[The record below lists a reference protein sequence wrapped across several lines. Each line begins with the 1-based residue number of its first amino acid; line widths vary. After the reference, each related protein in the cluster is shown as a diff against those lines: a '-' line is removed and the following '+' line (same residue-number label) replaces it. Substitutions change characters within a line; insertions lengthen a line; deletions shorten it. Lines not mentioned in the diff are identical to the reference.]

1 MHDGSLA
8 TIGEVVDY
16 YDRGG
21 NESPGRDV
29 ELRPL
34 RLAPSEKQAL
44 AAFLRSLNG
53 TVTEG
58 HR

>member
-1 MHDGSLA
+1 MTRRS
-8 TIGEVVDY
+8 
-16 YDRGG
+16 G